1 MHQVKVFISSTFR
14 DTQAERDHLVRVVLP
29 KLREFCVRRD
39 VELIGVDLRWGLTE
53 ADEAL
58 SACIHIIDECAPFF
72 LCILGERYGWVPEG
86 DEASITEREILH
98 GALTGDK
105 NERAFFY
112 LRSTSATAKVNSP
125 LVDDYRERRGS
136 KARRKLKQLKR
147 KISKAGY
154 RLESYRPIW
163 DRDSE
168 RMTGLDRFGELVY
181 RDLSQAIET
190 EFPQTQSSQSPV
202 QLENWVTKNFIS
214 SRVSEFVLGDREKK
228 FLDIMRYC
236 RGESAENFLQLT
248 GATGCGKSSFLA
260 FCVNQLSA
268 DVRRVAIFAGVGDRS
283 LRADEIIDRVLENVF
298 KITGEVEPI
307 PSDLDER
314 EALLLRVLRSTAAD
328 KPLLLIFD
336 GFDQL
341 ESVGT
346 LAPLSWLSKP
356 LPDNLRVILSTTPD
370 EPYHIGKHTN
380 LRVNYIDIE
389 AVGNGDARKIIG
401 KHFRRFNKALSRDQ
415 CNLLISTVSTH
426 SPLWLKVIAE
436 ELRAFGEFDQ
446 FSEFVNAVPKGV
458 LPALDWTYARWEGA
472 LSAELPDSLEFNIAA
487 NVIGTLAIM
496 RRGIFESDLIG
507 ICATD
512 EKLSQRLES
521 SQIEQHAAI
530 LLRILDPYL
539 SRETGRIRLS
549 YSQMTSSAKSRYKQD
564 LQALHARA
572 GFWFSS
578 VSASDSKTDSHVEMQ
593 RRALALREMLY
604 HLSEAGEWD
613 EAFNVM
619 SIANLFE
626 EIPAH
631 EYGLS
636 FHRGGFYGRTDEFL
650 DKMCRA
656 IPESGIDI
664 TQRLLRY
671 LEIIS
676 SLARMKIKLASEFPI
691 HWDQQSRIAN
701 PERFLKYRDL
711 RYESLELCEECA
723 RVAKRI
729 LELDATSNLSVVRTY
744 ISENKD
750 LLSYS
755 SAMERDGSSITGLSG
770 KFENFT
776 IGTVIFDQLRRVN

>member
-1 MHQVKVFISSTFR
+1 MHRVKVFISSTFR
-14 DTQAERDHLVRVVLP
+14 DTQAERDHLVRVVFP
-29 KLREFCVRRD
+29 ELREFCVRRD
-39 VELIGVDLRWGLTE
+39 VELIGIDLRWGLTE

-72 LCILGERYGWVPEG
+72 LCILGDRYGWIPEG

-112 LRSTSATAKVNSP
+112 VRSSSATAKVNSP
-125 LVDDYRERRGS
+125 LVHEYRERRGS

-154 RLESYRPIW
+154 RLEGYRPIW

-181 RDLSQAIET
+181 RDISQAIES

-202 QLENWVTKNFIS
+202 QLENWATKNFIS
-214 SRVSEFVLGDREKK
+214 SRVSEFVLGDREKE
-228 FLDIMRYC
+228 LLEIMHYC
-236 RGESAENFLQLT
+236 RGESVENFLQVT
-248 GATGCGKSSFLA
+248 GATGFGKSSFLA
-260 FCVNQLSA
+260 FCVDQLSA
-268 DVRRVAIFAGVGDRS
+268 DIRHVAIFAGVGDRS
-283 LRADEIIDRVLENVF
+283 QRADEILDRVLENVF

-314 EALLLRVLRSTAAD
+314 EALLLRILASAAAD

-356 LPDNLRVILSTTPD
+356 LPDNVRVILSTTPD
-370 EPYHIGKHTN
+370 APYKIGKHTD
-380 LRVNYIDIE
+380 LRVKHIDIE
-389 AVGNGDARKIIG
+389 AVGNGDARKIIE
-401 KHFRRFNKALSRDQ
+401 KHFCRFNKALSRDQ
-415 CNLLISTVSTH
+415 SNLLFSTGSAH

-446 FSEFVNAVPKGV
+446 FSDFVNAVPKGV
-458 LPALDWTYARWEGA
+458 LPALDWTFARWESA
-472 LSAELPDSLEFNIAA
+472 LTAELPAEVAFNIAA

-512 EKLSQRLES
+512 ENLNQRLES
-521 SQIEQHAAI
+521 SQIEQQVAI

-549 YSQMTSSAKSRYKQD
+549 YRQMISCAKSRYEQD

-572 GFWFSS
+572 GFRFSS
-578 VSASDSKTDSHVEMQ
+578 IIASNSKADSRFEMQ
-593 RRALALREMLY
+593 RRAFASREVLY

-613 EAFNVM
+613 EAFVVM
-619 SIANLFE
+619 SRTDLFDQ
-626 EIPAH
+626 IPAH

-636 FHRGGFYGRTDEFL
+636 FHCGGFYGRTEEFL
-650 DKMCRA
+650 DKMCREA
-656 IPESGIDI
+656 LESGVEL

-671 LEIIS
+671 LEILS
-676 SLARMKIKLASEFPI
+676 SHARMKIKLASEYPVY
-691 HWDQQSRIAN
+691 WDQQSRIAN
-701 PERFLKYRDL
+701 PERFRKYRDL

-729 LELDATSNLSVVRTY
+729 LELDATSNLSVVRTF
-744 ISENKD
+744 ISENND

-770 KFENFT
+770 QFENFT
-776 IGTVIFDQLRRVN
+776 SGMAIFDQLR